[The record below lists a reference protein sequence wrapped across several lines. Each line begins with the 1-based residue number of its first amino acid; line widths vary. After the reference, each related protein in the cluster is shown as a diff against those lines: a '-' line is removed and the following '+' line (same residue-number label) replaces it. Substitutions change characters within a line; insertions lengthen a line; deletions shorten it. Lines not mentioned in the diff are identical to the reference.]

1 MRIIMND
8 KINQKLLELPGYLE
22 FVKKKVGDGCGLL
35 SAEELIQDWINSF
48 GSLLTET
55 VVNDCSEPTFEN
67 TIEIENKTFTYNKV
81 SQRKLRDRFGG
92 ITYLTRRVYTENTK
106 NTDDKTKQNSKQF
119 VPKDDLLG
127 LPERGE
133 FTPSMS
139 YIISS
144 FGGNDSYEESAK
156 TIKTLLQVDISETG
170 VQKTTERNGEN
181 FVCNPESIVPQEAQS
196 EECEAFIISM
206 DATGSPRIS
215 DKPKEG
221 LGRDSLTNETIT
233 KMATVIQIEKFKQ
246 PISPRKSFKE
256 EPPKP
261 DEKYTWAS
269 YADEGF
275 DVVKKSIRKL
285 ALLAGRN
292 TAKIKVFKGDGLPS
306 NWTIWDDYFS
316 DFIPILDPYHALE
329 HLSSFLRIVNKLRPT
344 DKLPNEYYKI
354 KEDILEG
361 DIYNVIAWMKE
372 KVKNLAKTLQE
383 EAYQEIDYFNNNK
396 DRMHYD
402 EYLKLGISVGTGNIE
417 SACKQVICKRFKKQG
432 MRWRP
437 KDNVKVLNIR
447 LHLLNGTLRSE
458 FVKLIKKES
467 YQPLVA

>member
-1 MRIIMND
+1 MKD
-8 KINQKLLELPGYLE
+8 KINQKLLELPEYLE
-22 FVKKKVGDGCGLL
+22 FVKKKVEDGCGLL
-35 SAEELIQDWINSF
+35 SAEELIQKWLNTL
-48 GSLLTET
+48 GSLLTEK
-55 VVNDCSEPTFEN
+55 VVNDCPEPTFEN
-67 TIEIENKTFTYNKV
+67 TIKIKNKTFSYNKV
-81 SQRKLRDRFGG
+81 SRRKIRDRFGG
-92 ITYLTRRVYTENTK
+92 IYHYSRRVYTENT
-106 NTDDKTKQNSKQF
+106 DGKTASNNKQF
-119 VPKDDLLG
+119 APKDDLLG
-127 LPERGE
+127 LTELGE

-139 YIISS
+139 YIISAL
-144 FGGNDSYEESAK
+144 GGNDSYDESAK
-156 TIKTLLQVDISETG
+156 TIKTLLQVDISGTG

-181 FVCNPESIVPQEAQS
+181 FVCNPESIVPKEAQS
-196 EECEAFIISM
+196 EKCEAFVVSM

-261 DEKYTWAS
+261 DEKYTWGS

-275 DVVKKSIRKL
+275 DVIKKSIRKL

-306 NWTIWDDYFS
+306 NWKIWDDYFS
-316 DFIPILDPYHALE
+316 DFIPILDPYHAFE

-344 DKLPNEYYKI
+344 DELPKEYYKI

-372 KVKNLAKTLQE
+372 KVKNLAKTLQK
-383 EAYQEIDYFNNNK
+383 EAYLEIDYFNNNK

-417 SACKQVICKRFKKQG
+417 SACKKVICKRFKKQG

-447 LHLLNGTLRSE
+447 LHLINGTLRSE
-458 FVKLIKKES
+458 FEKLIKKES